1 MELKTSLELIEESI
15 RRVIRI
21 AGSVK
26 IFEEFYSKGSEK
38 MGQEQ
43 VEEIKW
49 KIIYFYM

>member
-26 IFEEFYSKGSEK
+26 IFEELYSKGSEK